1 MSTIHDY
8 EIVAMVTAVGAVGY
22 GAAARQT
29 VLSLLEHTA
38 FPVVV
43 GCDEVTEA
51 LVPRSPRVRI
61 ERVRAASGA
70 RAEPFLA
77 KFATWQ
83 AALAHPG
90 AKVFVHLDA
99 DAVLARPLT
108 AAEVATALGGSS
120 LAMVEQTT
128 ITGSTMGRPEFLR
141 HFVEHSMAYLA
152 PVHPV
157 PELHEFRFHNSGVIL
172 FGALELRNFLHWA
185 AATRA
190 ASDGSHHV
198 GAHMI
203 ADQDYLQVWANVLRR
218 GRCAEL
224 GSEWNHCAWWDAD
237 FPRPDARVVHFSN
250 FCNGP
255 PFATARRME
264 STRGVATPVEER
276 VSFLVVTHDSAN
288 TIRDGLDV
296 LATFDGAEVVVVDNA
311 SKDGTVDLLEGA
323 RVIRNATNVGFASAV
338 AQAVEVATGSVL
350 CLVNPDCFPTG
361 EFLNAALVTLG
372 RAPRTVVV
380 PAYVHADGNVVAGR
394 QLGYTRRK
402 LFGDICETN
411 GIRLRGVLADGRR
424 HDTTWHWPLAA
435 CLVVRADVFADL
447 GGMDPGYFCYME
459 DVDFGQKCH
468 RVGVDIVEV
477 DVPVVHLGA
486 AGSAV
491 TADRRLA
498 LLDGAR
504 LAYARNHYGMAFA
517 LQLAALRRVL
527 QVARAVL
534 RSVRSVR
541 S

>member
-1 MSTIHDY
+1 MSTIQDD
-8 EIVAMVTAVGAVGY
+8 EVVAMVTAVGAVGY

-29 VLSLLEHTA
+29 VLSLLEHTS

-61 ERVRAASGA
+61 EQVQVGSGA

-90 AKVFVHLDA
+90 AKMFIHLDA

-108 AAEVATALGGSS
+108 AVEVAIAVGGSS

-152 PVHPV
+152 PVYPV
-157 PELHEFRFHNSGVIL
+157 PELHDFRFHNSGVIL
-172 FGALELRNFLHWA
+172 FRALELRNFLHWS

-198 GAHMI
+198 GAHMV

-237 FPRPDARVVHFSN
+237 FPRPDARIVHFSN

-264 STRGVATPVEER
+264 VTRGAVSPLREL
-276 VSFLVVTHDSAN
+276 VSFLVVTHDSVE
-288 TIRDGLDV
+288 TIRDVLGV

-323 RVIRNATNVGFASAV
+323 RVIRNETNVGFAVAV
-338 AQAVEVATGSVL
+338 AQAADVATGSVL

-361 EFLNAALVTLG
+361 EFLDSALKTLES
-372 RAPRTVVV
+372 ASRTVVV
-380 PAYVHADGNVVAGR
+380 PAYVHADGSVVAGR
-394 QLGYTRRK
+394 QPGYTRRK
-402 LFGDICETN
+402 LLGDLCETN
-411 GIRLRGVLADGRR
+411 GVPRRGPLADGRR
-424 HDTTWHWPLAA
+424 HDTTWYWPLAA
-435 CLVVRADVFADL
+435 CLVVRADVFTEL
-447 GGMDPGYFCYME
+447 GGLDPAYFCYME
-459 DVDFGQKCH
+459 DVELGHAC
-468 RVGVDIVEV
+468 RRAGVEIAEV

-486 AGSAV
+486 SGSAV
-491 TADRRLA
+491 TPDRRHV
-498 LLDGAR
+498 LLDKAR
-504 LAYARNHYGMAFA
+504 LLYARNHYGSAFA
-517 LQLAALRRVL
+517 VQLALLRRFL
-527 QVARAVL
+527 RASRTL
-534 RSVRSVR
+534 RRSLRRER

>member
-1 MSTIHDY
+1 VPTVHDG
-8 EIVAMVTAVGAVGY
+8 EIVAMVTAVGTVGY

-29 VLSLLEHTA
+29 VLSLLDHTG

-61 ERVRAASGA
+61 EKVRAGTGA

-90 AKVFVHLDA
+90 AKVFLHLDA

-108 AAEVATALGGSS
+108 AADVATALGGAS

-128 ITGSTMGRPEFLR
+128 ITGSTMGRPDFLR
-141 HFVEHSMAYLA
+141 HFVDHSLAYLA
-152 PVHPV
+152 PALPA
-157 PELHEFRFHNSGVIL
+157 PDLAEFRFHNSGVIL

-190 ASDGSHHV
+190 ASDGTHHV

-224 GSEWNHCAWWDAD
+224 DGGWNHCTWWDAD
-237 FPRPDARVVHFSN
+237 FPRPDARIVHFSN

-255 PFATARRME
+255 PFATVRHME
-264 STRGVATPVEER
+264 ATRGAAPPVHAP
-276 VSFLVVTHDSAN
+276 VSFLVVTHDSAA

-311 SKDGTVDLLEGA
+311 STDGTADLLGGV
-323 RVIRNATNVGFASAV
+323 RVIRNPTNVGFAAAV
-338 AQAVEVATGSVL
+338 AQAAEVADGSVL
-350 CLVNPDCFPTG
+350 CLVNPDCFPSG
-361 EFLNAALVTLG
+361 EFLDAALATLG

-380 PAYVHADGNVVAGR
+380 PRYVHADGAVVAGR
-394 QLGYTRRK
+394 QPGYTRRK
-402 LFGDICETN
+402 LLGDLCETN
-411 GIRLRGVLADGRR
+411 GVPRRGPLGDERR

-435 CLVVRADVFADL
+435 CMVVPADVFAEL
-447 GGMDPGYFCYME
+447 GGLDPAYFCYME
-459 DVDFGQKCH
+459 DVEFGHAC
-468 RVGVDIVEV
+468 RRAGVAVAEV

-491 TADRRLA
+491 TSDRRRA
-498 LLDGAR
+498 LLDRAR
-504 LAYARNHYGMAFA
+504 LAYARRHHGTAFA
-517 LQLAALRRVL
+517 LQLAVLRRALRA
-527 QVARAVL
+527 ARTVR

-541 S
+541 A